1 METDHID
8 VIEVLADYDIS
19 NVARIS
25 FRLVKNRGRLS
36 FQILRLFIK
45 DKWPEDVWM
54 PKKSSPLIILPIFRE
69 LKKVMEDYGY
79 RILKLMEEEDEAI
92 KVAEGVKSRNNIES
106 ITGETT

>member
-36 FQILRLFIK
+36 FQILRLFRK

-54 PKKSSPLIILPIFRE
+54 PKKSSPLITLPVFRE
-69 LKKVMEDYGY
+69 LRKVMEDDGY
-79 RILKLMEEEDEAI
+79 RILKLMEEEDETI
-92 KVAEGVKSRNNIES
+92 KTAERIARGDNSKNANGSF
-106 ITGETT
+106 T